1 MAESMG
7 LDERAEY
14 ASIRAAAE
22 KIAGEGDR
30 LAALCVEIQQIPA
43 PTGAEEKRADW
54 VEARFRRLGLADI
67 DRDDA
72 LNVYAR
78 VPGRQSTPALLVS
91 AHTDTVFPAATDL
104 TVRVDP
110 ETGRIAGP
118 SIGDNSTGLAG
129 LMILAEVL
137 AGLEQPPVDIW
148 LVANSTEEGLGD
160 LKGIR
165 AAVDRLQ
172 DRLQDRLGAVLVLE
186 GMGIGRI
193 VHAGLGVRRYRIHA
207 AAPGG
212 HSWGDFGSASAIH
225 SLAALVTDIT
235 HLNVPQQPRTSY
247 NIGKFEGG
255 TSVNTIAQ
263 HASFELDLRSVA
275 PETLAQLDEQ
285 VQRLV
290 KRHQRHHEKA
300 KSGVSFSV
308 ETIGNRPAGQIP
320 ESHPLMQAT
329 SAILAQLG
337 IPERMDVRISST
349 DANIPLSRGIPSVCI
364 GLTEGG
370 DAHRLSEW
378 IDPRPLVKGV
388 QQLLYL
394 TWWTAGWLTTK

>member
-7 LDERAEY
+7 LDRLSEY

-22 KIAGEGDR
+22 KIAGESER
-30 LAALCVEIQQIPA
+30 LAALCIEIQQIPA

-54 VEARFRRLGLADI
+54 VEERFRDLGLADI
-67 DRDDA
+67 HRDDA

-78 VPGRQSTPALLVS
+78 IPGRHTRPALLVS
-91 AHTDTVFPAATDL
+91 AHTDTVFPASTDL
-104 TVRVDP
+104 SVQVDP

-129 LMILAEVL
+129 LIVLAEVL
-137 AGLEQPPVDIW
+137 VGMEQPPVDIW
-148 LVANSTEEGLGD
+148 LVANSNEEGLGD

-165 AAVDRLQ
+165 AAIDRLE
-172 DRLQDRLGAVLVLE
+172 DRLGAVLVLE

-207 AAPGG
+207 DAPGG

-225 SLAALVTDIT
+225 CLAALVTEIT
-235 HLNVPQQPRTSY
+235 RLNLPQQPRTTF
-247 NIGKFEGG
+247 NVGKFSGG

-263 HASFELDLRSVA
+263 HASLELDLRSVA

-290 KRHQRHHEKA
+290 QRHQRHHQRA
-300 KSGVSFSV
+300 KSGVTFSV
-308 ETIGNRPAGQIP
+308 ETIGDRPAGQIP
-320 ESHPLMQAT
+320 ESHPLMQAA

-337 IPERMDVRISST
+337 IPERVDVRISST

-378 IDPRPLVKGV
+378 IDPKPLAKGI
-388 QQLLYL
+388 QQLFYL
-394 TWWTAGWLTTK
+394 TWWTAAWLTTE

>member
-7 LDERAEY
+7 LDRLPEF

-22 KIAGEGDR
+22 TIAGEGER
-30 LAALCVEIQQIPA
+30 LAALCIEIQQIPA

-54 VEARFRRLGLADI
+54 VEERFRQLGLADI
-67 DRDDA
+67 DRDGA
-72 LNVYAR
+72 LNVYGR
-78 VPGRQSTPALLVS
+78 IPGKQSTPALLVS
-91 AHTDTVFPAATDL
+91 AHTDTVFPASTDL
-104 TVRVDP
+104 TVRTDP

-129 LMILAEVL
+129 LMVLAEVL
-137 AGLEQPPVDIW
+137 AGIEQPPVDIW

-165 AAVDRLQ
+165 AAVDRLP
-172 DRLQDRLGAVLVLE
+172 DRIGAVLVLE
-186 GMGIGRI
+186 GMGLGRI
-193 VHAGLGVRRYRIHA
+193 VHRGLGVRRYRIHA
-207 AAPGG
+207 HAPGG
-212 HSWGDFGSASAIH
+212 HSWGDFGNASAIH
-225 SLAALVTDIT
+225 CLAALVTDIT
-235 HLNVPQQPRTSY
+235 RLNVPQQPRTTY
-247 NIGKFEGG
+247 NVGKFSGG

-263 HASFELDLRSVA
+263 HASFELDLRSAA

-290 KRHQRHHEKA
+290 QRHQRHHQRG
-300 KSGVSFSV
+300 KSGVTFSM
-308 ETIGNRPAGQIP
+308 ETIGDRPAGQIP

-329 SAILAQLG
+329 SGILAQLG

-378 IDPRPLVKGV
+378 INPAPLAKGI

-394 TWWTAGWLTTK
+394 TWWTAGWLTTR

>member
-7 LDERAEY
+7 LDRLPEY

-22 KIAGEGDR
+22 KIAGEGER

-54 VEARFRRLGLADI
+54 VQARFRELGLADI
-67 DRDDA
+67 DRDEV

-78 VPGRQSTPALLVS
+78 IPGRLATPALLVT
-91 AHTDTVFPAATDL
+91 AHTDTVFPASTDL
-104 TVRVDP
+104 TVRIDP

-129 LMILAEVL
+129 LMVLAEVL
-137 AGLEQPPVDIW
+137 AGIEQPPVDIW

-172 DRLQDRLGAVLVLE
+172 DRLGAVLVLE
-186 GMGIGRI
+186 GMGLGRI

-207 AAPGG
+207 HAPGG

-225 SLAALVTDIT
+225 CLAALVTDIT
-235 HLNVPQQPRTSY
+235 RLNVPQQPRTTY
-247 NIGKFEGG
+247 NIGKFSGG

-263 HASFELDLRSVA
+263 HASLELDLRSTA

-290 KRHQRHHEKA
+290 QRHQRHHQRA
-300 KSGVSFSV
+300 KSGVTFSV
-308 ETIGNRPAGQIP
+308 ETIGDRPAGQIP

-329 SAILAQLG
+329 SGILAQLG
-337 IPERMDVRISST
+337 IPERVDVRISST

-378 IDPRPLVKGV
+378 IDPAPLPKGI

-394 TWWTAGWLTTK
+394 TWWTAAWLTEEG

>member
-1 MAESMG
+1 LFFSVVGVVMAESMG
-7 LDERAEY
+7 LDRLAEF
-14 ASIRAAAE
+14 ASIRAAAQ
-22 KIAGEGDR
+22 KIAGESER

-43 PTGAEEKRADW
+43 PTGAEELRADW
-54 VEARFRRLGLADI
+54 VEERFQRLGLADI
-67 DRDDA
+67 DRDDT

-78 VPGRQSTPALLVS
+78 VLGRQSTPALLVS

-110 ETGRIAGP
+110 ATGSIAGP

-129 LMILAEVL
+129 LMVLAEVL

-186 GMGIGRI
+186 GMGLGRL

-225 SLAALVTDIT
+225 SLAALATEIT
-235 HLNVPQQPRTSY
+235 RLNVPRQPRTSY
-247 NIGKFEGG
+247 NIGKFEGARRS
-255 TSVNTIAQ
+255 TRLLSTRRWSWTYAAWPWNRWPSWMNRCSDWSNAISAATRRQ
-263 HASFELDLRSVA
+263 KTASSFRWRQSATGLPGRF
-275 PETLAQLDEQ
+275 P
-285 VQRLV
+285 
-290 KRHQRHHEKA
+290 KA
-300 KSGVSFSV
+300 
-308 ETIGNRPAGQIP
+308 IR
-320 ESHPLMQAT
+320 
-329 SAILAQLG
+329 
-337 IPERMDVRISST
+337 
-349 DANIPLSRGIPSVCI
+349 
-364 GLTEGG
+364 
-370 DAHRLSEW
+370 
-378 IDPRPLVKGV
+378 
-388 QQLLYL
+388 
-394 TWWTAGWLTTK
+394 

>member
-7 LDERAEY
+7 LDRLSEY

-30 LAALCVEIQQIPA
+30 LAVLCVEIQQIPA
-43 PTGAEEKRADW
+43 PTGAEEKRAAW
-54 VEARFRRLGLADI
+54 VESRWRKLGLADI
-67 DRDDA
+67 DRDAA
-72 LNVYAR
+72 LNIYAR
-78 VPGRQSTPALLVS
+78 IPGRQPTPALLVS
-91 AHTDTVFPAATDL
+91 AHTDTVFPASTDL
-104 TVRVDP
+104 SVRVDP

-137 AGLEQPPVDIW
+137 AGLGEPPPVDIW

-172 DRLQDRLGAVLVLE
+172 DRIGAVLVLE

-207 AAPGG
+207 DAPGG

-225 SLAALVTDIT
+225 CLAALVTDIT
-235 HLNVPQQPRTSY
+235 RLNLPQQPRTTF
-247 NIGKFEGG
+247 NVGKFSGG

-263 HASFELDLRSVA
+263 HASLELDLRSTA

-290 KRHQRHHEKA
+290 QRHQRLHEKA
-300 KSGVSFSV
+300 KSGVAFRV
-308 ETIGNRPAGQIP
+308 EMIGDRPAGQIP
-320 ESHPLMQAT
+320 ESHPLMQAA
-329 SAILAQLG
+329 SGILAQLA

-364 GLTEGG
+364 GLTDGG

-378 IDPRPLVKGV
+378 IDPKPLAKGI
-388 QQLLYL
+388 QQLFYL
-394 TWWTAGWLTTK
+394 TWWTAAWLTTK

>member
-1 MAESMG
+1 MAESME
-7 LDERAEY
+7 LDRLPEF

-22 KIAGEGDR
+22 KIAGEGER

-43 PTGAEEKRADW
+43 PTGAEEKRAEW
-54 VEARFRRLGLADI
+54 VEERFRGLGLADI
-67 DRDDA
+67 DRDAA

-78 VPGRQSTPALLVS
+78 IPGRQARPALLVS
-91 AHTDTVFPAATDL
+91 AHTDTVFPASTDL
-104 TVRVDP
+104 MVSVDP
-110 ETGRIAGP
+110 STGRIAGP

-129 LMILAEVL
+129 LMVLAEVL
-137 AGLEQPPVDIW
+137 AGIETPPVDIW
-148 LVANSTEEGLGD
+148 LVANSNEEGLGD

-172 DRLQDRLGAVLVLE
+172 DRVGAVLVLE
-186 GMGIGRI
+186 GMGIGRL

-207 AAPGG
+207 DAPGG

-225 SLAALVTDIT
+225 CLAALVTDIT
-235 HLNVPQQPRTSY
+235 RLNLPQQPRTTF
-247 NIGKFEGG
+247 NVGKFNGG

-263 HASFELDLRSVA
+263 HASLELDLRSVA

-290 KRHQRHHEKA
+290 QRHQRHHQRA
-300 KSGVSFSV
+300 KSGVTFSV
-308 ETIGNRPAGQIP
+308 ETIGDRPAGQIP
-320 ESHPLMQAT
+320 ESHPLMQAA
-329 SAILAQLG
+329 SGILAQLG
-337 IPERMDVRISST
+337 IPERVDVRISST

-378 IDPRPLVKGV
+378 IDPKPLAKGI
-388 QQLLYL
+388 QQLFYL
-394 TWWTAGWLTTK
+394 TWWTAAWLTTK

>member
-7 LDERAEY
+7 LDQLADY
-14 ASIRAAAE
+14 APIRAAAD
-22 KIAGEGDR
+22 KIAAQGDR

-43 PTGAEEKRADW
+43 PTGAEELRADW
-54 VEARFRRLGLADI
+54 VEARFRSLGLADI
-67 DRDDA
+67 VRDEA

-78 VPGRQSTPALLVS
+78 VPGRQPDRQSSPALLVS
-91 AHTDTVFPAATDL
+91 AHTDTVFPQETDL
-104 TVRVDP
+104 TVRIDP
-110 ETGRIAGP
+110 ESGHIAGP

-129 LMILAEVL
+129 LMMLAEML

-172 DRLQDRLGAVLVLE
+172 DRLGAVLVLE
-186 GMGIGRI
+186 GMGLGRI
-193 VHAGLGVRRYRIHA
+193 VHGGLGVRRYRIHA
-207 AAPGG
+207 SAPGG

-225 SLAALVTDIT
+225 CLAALATDIT
-235 HLNVPQQPRTSY
+235 RLNIPQQPRTSY
-247 NIGKFEGG
+247 NIGKFGGG

-263 HASFELDLRSVA
+263 HAALELDLRSIA

-285 VQRLV
+285 VQRLI
-290 KRHQRHHEKA
+290 KRHQRHHNKVQ
-300 KSGVSFSV
+300 SGVVFSV
-308 ETIGNRPAGQIP
+308 EAIGNRPAGQIP
-320 ESHPLMQAT
+320 ESHPLVQAA
-329 SAILAQLG
+329 SAVLAHLG
-337 IPERMDVRISST
+337 IPERLDVRISST

-378 IDPRPLVKGV
+378 IDPKPLTKGM

-394 TWWTAGWLTTK
+394 TWWTAAWLTGK

>member
-7 LDERAEY
+7 LDRLPEF

-22 KIAGEGDR
+22 KIAGEGER

-43 PTGAEEKRADW
+43 PTGAEEKRAEW
-54 VEARFRRLGLADI
+54 VEERFRSLGLADI

-78 VPGRQSTPALLVS
+78 IPGRQARPALLVS
-91 AHTDTVFPAATDL
+91 AHTDTVFPASTDL
-104 TVRVDP
+104 AVRVDP
-110 ETGRIAGP
+110 STGRIAGP
-118 SIGDNSTGLAG
+118 SIGDNSAGLAG
-129 LMILAEVL
+129 LMVLAEVL
-137 AGLEQPPVDIW
+137 AGIETPPVDIW
-148 LVANSTEEGLGD
+148 LVANSNEEGLGD

-172 DRLQDRLGAVLVLE
+172 DRLGAVLVLE
-186 GMGIGRI
+186 GMGVGRL

-207 AAPGG
+207 SAPGG

-225 SLAALVTDIT
+225 CLAALVTDIT
-235 HLNVPQQPRTSY
+235 RLNLPQQPRTTF
-247 NIGKFEGG
+247 NVGKFSGG

-263 HASFELDLRSVA
+263 HASLELDLRSVA

-290 KRHQRHHEKA
+290 QRHQRHHQRA
-300 KSGVSFSV
+300 KSGVTFSV
-308 ETIGNRPAGQIP
+308 ETIGDRPAGQIP
-320 ESHPLMQAT
+320 ESHPLMQAA
-329 SAILAQLG
+329 SGILAQLG
-337 IPERMDVRISST
+337 IPERVDVRISST

-378 IDPRPLVKGV
+378 IDPKPLAKGI
-388 QQLLYL
+388 QQLFYL
-394 TWWTAGWLTTK
+394 TWWTAAWLTTK